1 MHCAKSRT
9 TDNRS
14 IVSIKFI
21 EVKKITNL
29 HLNQIE
35 KFQIV
40 NHINF
45 IHKYKHSR
53 YVYLVCKK
61 NVFTCLRHWAVISS
75 HYQDSTVHLCGTSNH
90 ILDIVSMSGTVN
102 MCIVTF
108 SSLIFNVSSV
118 YGMSLI
124 HI

>member
-1 MHCAKSRT
+1 MHCAKGGS

-14 IVSIKFI
+14 TVSIKLI
-21 EVKKITNL
+21 KVKKIANF
-29 HLNQIE
+29 HFNQIK

-75 HYQDSTVHLCGTSNH
+75 YYQDSTVHLGSTCNH
-90 ILDIVSMSGTVN
+90 ILDIV
-102 MCIVTF
+102 
-108 SSLIFNVSSV
+108 L
-118 YGMSLI
+118 SLI
-124 HI
+124 HIS